1 MMNKKWY
8 GICLH
13 QLEEL
18 MKENQDVLWRMGHE
32 WQDENEKEED
42 ENA

>member
-1 MMNKKWY
+1 MTNKERY
-8 GICLH
+8 DICLR

-32 WQDENEKEED
+32 WQDENEEED
-42 ENA
+42 KENA

>member
-1 MMNKKWY
+1 MTNKEWY
-8 GICLH
+8 DICLH

-32 WQDENEKEED
+32 WQNDEKEKEE
-42 ENA
+42 NA